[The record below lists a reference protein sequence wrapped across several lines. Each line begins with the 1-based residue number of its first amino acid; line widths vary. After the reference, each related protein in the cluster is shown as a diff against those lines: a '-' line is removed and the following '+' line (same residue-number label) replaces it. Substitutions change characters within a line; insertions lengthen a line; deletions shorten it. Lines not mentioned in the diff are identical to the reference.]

1 MTLVLNGTNG
11 LSDVDGS
18 AATPAIRG
26 TDANTGIFFPAA
38 DTIAFSEGGTE
49 AMRIDSSG
57 NVGVGTAVAGAI
69 SPSLRLGNSGSGGG
83 VVTATLSL
91 GSYSTGYGSNI
102 ISSSDF
108 SSSSAS
114 YLAFGTTATGASGLS
129 APVERMRI
137 DSSGN
142 LLVGTTT
149 TPSSG
154 GIGIGFQPGY
164 STSGVS
170 MVCRTNTAANNDHL
184 YFYTTSGLAGYI
196 RTNGITTTYASVSD
210 ERLKENIADADSAV
224 EKVQQ
229 IQVRK
234 FDWKSGDGH
243 VDYGFIAQELNL
255 VAPQAVAEGTEEN
268 DVWAVDSSMLVPLLV
283 KAIQEQQALIITLTD
298 RITALEA
305 KP

>member
-1 MTLVLNGTNG
+1 MPITINGTTG
-11 LSDVDGS
+11 ISGVDGS
-18 AATPAIRG
+18 AATPAVQG
-26 TDANTGIFFPAA
+26 SDTNTGVFYPAA
-38 DTIAFSEGGTE
+38 DTVGVATSGTE
-49 AMRIDSSG
+49 RMRIDSSG
-57 NVGVGTAVAGAI
+57 NVGIGTS
-69 SPSLRLGNSGSGGG
+69 SPDAALTVR
-83 VVTATLSL
+83 
-91 GSYSTGYGSNI
+91 STGANGINLGESLNSSIVSSRLFFSNATAGQSAALYNNTGSLL
-102 ISSSDF
+102 F
-108 SSSSAS
+108 
-114 YLAFGTTATGASGLS
+114 ATGATPGSSSGT
-129 APVERMRI
+129 ERMRI

-149 TPSSG
+149 STGVSG
-154 GIGIGFQPGY
+154 VGIGFLPGF

-170 MVCRTNTAANNDHL
+170 MVCRTGTAANNDNV

-196 RTNGITTTYASVSD
+196 RTNGTTTTYASVSD
-210 ERLKENIADADSAV
+210 ERLKENIANADSAA

-268 DVWAVDSSMLVPLLV
+268 DVWAVDSSMLVPLLT
-283 KAIQEQQALIITLTD
+283 KAIQEQQALITTLTD

-305 KP
+305 K